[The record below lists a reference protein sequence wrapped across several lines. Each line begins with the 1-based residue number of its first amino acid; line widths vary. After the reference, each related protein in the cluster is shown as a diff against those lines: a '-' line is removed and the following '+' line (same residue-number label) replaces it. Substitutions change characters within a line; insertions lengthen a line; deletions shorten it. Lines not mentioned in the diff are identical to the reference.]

1 MTFRNKLTLGFGA
14 ALCALLF
21 IGGLSYR
28 TLLDEDSD
36 HKWIAHTQEVLG
48 QLDAALEASTELN
61 DDERAILLCGIRVSA
76 TALQQDG
83 SFVIIQFGRRFQ
95 GSVQLPEDLL
105 CMRDPLMVRI
115 LVQKSSVGKSAN
127 E

>member
-1 MTFRNKLTLGFGA
+1 
-14 ALCALLF
+14 
-21 IGGLSYR
+21 
-28 TLLDEDSD
+28 
-36 HKWIAHTQEVLG
+36 
-48 QLDAALEASTELN
+48 
-61 DDERAILLCGIRVSA
+61 LLCGIRVSA

-127 E
+127 EKKGAQRRPESQCELVPKGHAARPVWLIMIHAKGLS